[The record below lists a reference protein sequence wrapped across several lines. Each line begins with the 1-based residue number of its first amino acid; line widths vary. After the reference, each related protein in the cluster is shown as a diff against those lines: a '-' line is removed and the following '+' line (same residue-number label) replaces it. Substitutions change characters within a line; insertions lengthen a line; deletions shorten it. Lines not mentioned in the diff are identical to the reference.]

1 MWLEIHQLCI
11 NKSTNGG
18 RNERWRW
25 EGGGASKESKKR
37 TMEMDCRR
45 YGVGLWCCIRA
56 ELDGPTWLF
65 HVWIKSTRL
74 WPMLHSVDSAYVQN
88 WQSRFS
94 SSWTAEGFLADSSLG
109 TREAHSLYAKRSHF
123 HYLPLTLEIGTYG
136 SPLTYLWLLSKFMLS
151 SSLLQLLFTDICY
164 AFQSPS
170 YPPGSSHPPLLLFSA
185 SSQVVAVHRLS
196 CSQVGIHSLYKGKI
210 SSLPL
215 LFLLFSPLL
224 VSLFLQTELAMS
236 SLLIFLSVL
245 TLFSLLSTIA
255 LAPSK
260 E

>member
-18 RNERWRW
+18 RNERWKW

-45 YGVGLWCCIRA
+45 YRVGLWCCIRA

-136 SPLTYLWLLSKFMLS
+136 SPLTYTCGYDQVHAVLQPPSALIHRYLLCISKSKLS
-151 SSLLQLLFTDICY
+151 SWLF
-164 AFQSPS
+164 
-170 YPPGSSHPPLLLFSA
+170 PPTPTPLL
-185 SSQVVAVHRLS
+185 
-196 CSQVGIHSLYKGKI
+196 C
-210 SSLPL
+210 
-215 LFLLFSPLL
+215 
-224 VSLFLQTELAMS
+224 
-236 SLLIFLSVL
+236 
-245 TLFSLLSTIA
+245 
-255 LAPSK
+255 
-260 E
+260 

>member
-1 MWLEIHQLCI
+1 MSRIDSL
-11 NKSTNGG
+11 
-18 RNERWRW
+18 
-25 EGGGASKESKKR
+25 
-37 TMEMDCRR
+37 
-45 YGVGLWCCIRA
+45 
-56 ELDGPTWLF
+56 
-65 HVWIKSTRL
+65 
-74 WPMLHSVDSAYVQN
+74 DSAQAGLQKDF
-88 WQSRFS
+88 WQIVPWEPGKHILCMQKGVISIIF
-94 SSWTAEGFLADSSLG
+94 
-109 TREAHSLYAKRSHF
+109 
-123 HYLPLTLEIGTYG
+123 
-136 SPLTYLWLLSKFMLS
+136 LWLWRSGHMALHWHIPVATIKFMLS

-185 SSQVVAVHRLS
+185 SSQVVAVHRFS
-196 CSQVGIHSLYKGKI
+196 CSQVGIHSLYKDKI

-224 VSLFLQTELAMS
+224 VSLFLLTELAMS

>member
-74 WPMLHSVDSAYVQN
+74 WPMLLSVDSAYVQN

-136 SPLTYLWLLSKFMLS
+136 SPLTYTCGYDQSSCCPPASFSSYSQIFVMHFKVQVILLALPTHPYS
-151 SSLLQLLFTDICY
+151 SSLLAPRLLQFTG
-164 AFQSPS
+164 FPV
-170 YPPGSSHPPLLLFSA
+170 P
-185 SSQVVAVHRLS
+185 R
-196 CSQVGIHSLYKGKI
+196 
-210 SSLPL
+210 
-215 LFLLFSPLL
+215 
-224 VSLFLQTELAMS
+224 
-236 SLLIFLSVL
+236 
-245 TLFSLLSTIA
+245 
-255 LAPSK
+255 
-260 E
+260 